1 MVLKENLDKAD
12 ASPREG
18 ASTDESPRHLDDV
31 VSNFT
36 VEGDAEVLIQKEREK
51 QERKKKEEQLKKHHK
66 EFMKGLDLI
75 RLKQIDGNQW
85 LEHKKLKI
93 KIKKRIRN
101 ESQKINFEKKT

>member
-1 MVLKENLDKAD
+1 MVLKETLEKAD
-12 ASPREG
+12 GSPREG

-36 VEGDAEVLIQKEREK
+36 VEGDADLFQKEREK

-85 LEHKKLKI
+85 LEHKKLK
-93 KIKKRIRN
+93 KK
-101 ESQKINFEKKT
+101 